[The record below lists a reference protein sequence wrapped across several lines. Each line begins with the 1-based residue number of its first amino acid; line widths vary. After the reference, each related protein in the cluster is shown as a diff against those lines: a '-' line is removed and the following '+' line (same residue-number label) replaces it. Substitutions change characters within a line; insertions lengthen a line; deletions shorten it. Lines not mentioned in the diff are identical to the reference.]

1 MGGLLKVPVVSI
13 KQQGTSAS
21 SLGHQQEMAS
31 GGGCFLQINSSANQ
45 FPLLSNGDSNGSA
58 SQGYYED

>member
-1 MGGLLKVPVVSI
+1 MGGLLKVPVVST

-31 GGGCFLQINSSANQ
+31 GGGCVIVVQSPSHA
-45 FPLLSNGDSNGSA
+45 
-58 SQGYYED
+58 